1 MKSLDEVTRLRSCPA
16 GKISLHGGYDEGYS
30 RCPCFWG
37 KSPGSLV
44 RRVISDMSSA
54 QGRQVLDLG
63 CGEGKNAYAFAHVDA
78 SVVAVDCSK
87 LAIANGQREF
97 ADAKIDWVVLDAETY
112 LLDCG
117 LFDVII
123 MYGLLHC
130 LPSLSTIS
138 SVIDL
143 ALRKTRAAGFHIIA
157 TFNDGPQDLSAHPG
171 FAPTLAPHEFYL
183 GKYHGHEIVSEFS
196 ELLYE
201 THPHNG
207 ISHFH
212 SLTRLIARKGK

>member
-1 MKSLDEVTRLRSCPA
+1 
-16 GKISLHGGYDEGYS
+16 
-30 RCPCFWG
+30 
-37 KSPGSLV
+37 
-44 RRVISDMSSA
+44 MSSA
-54 QGRQVLDLG
+54 QGLQVLDLG

-143 ALRKTRAAGFHIIA
+143 AIRKTRTAGFHIIA
-157 TFNDGPQDLSAHPG
+157 TFNDGPQDSYIQRWTARFIGSSGICANSRTSWILSW
-171 FAPTLAPHEFYL
+171 
-183 GKYHGHEIVSEFS
+183 
-196 ELLYE
+196 
-201 THPHNG
+201 
-207 ISHFH
+207 
-212 SLTRLIARKGK
+212 